1 MCTLLD
7 VKFGIFSLFFSA
19 LQFPAYLLGVD
30 AEYMRTKLTSR
41 VMDTT
46 WGKTQEEIDVTF
58 NCEQAISARDAL
70 AKALYSRLF
79 DYLVEVHTH
88 LLCHFNTW
96 NWLNS
101 KVFPGCQHSNAARP
115 RRNECWNLGYLRV

>member
-1 MCTLLD
+1 MCTLHVRD
-7 VKFGIFSLFFSA
+7 IKFEMFSLFFSA

-79 DYLVEVHTH
+79 DYLVEVHT
-88 LLCHFNTW
+88 C
-96 NWLNS
+96 
-101 KVFPGCQHSNAARP
+101 PMCQSAI
-115 RRNECWNLGYLRV
+115 GMG